1 MHEQQR
7 LLPGAEPMPDIAID
21 AALVAPR
28 LGLDV
33 DTFRALMDDGR
44 IRVLCERGVGDDA
57 GRYRATFYYHAARA
71 RLVVDAQGR
80 LLQAE
85 PALAGSAP

>member
-1 MHEQQR
+1 MHEQR
-7 LLPGAEPMPDIAID
+7 FLPAAEAMPDIAID

-28 LGLDV
+28 LGLEL

-44 IRVLCERGVGDDA
+44 IRVLCERGVGEDA
-57 GRYRATFYYHAARA
+57 GRYRATFYHHAARA
-71 RLVVDAQGR
+71 RLIVDAQGR

-85 PALAGSAP
+85 PHAPGSAP